1 MTTITPEFGVTFDG
15 KGGAKLLDLER
26 VPNTSEKPM
35 WIHID
40 YKDAENQEWLKEMR
54 LDERVIENLVDE
66 DTSPRYFPK
75 KKGILVVMR
84 GINTQKSAEIDDM
97 VALHIWLEK
106 NRILTLSH
114 RPIPAV
120 RRVRSLLRKGTG
132 PETPSDC
139 FIALL
144 KVMTE
149 HIESTIVQIGDEVD
163 ELEEKVIEPDSFRNK
178 SVRENLSQLRHKIV
192 GLRRYLV
199 PQRDVA
205 KVLRSVLHP
214 VLTEENTNQLR
225 EIYLD
230 LSKAVEDLNSARDH
244 STVTQEELDSKTNVS
259 LNQTMYIM
267 SIVIVIFTPLTFIT
281 GLLGANIGGIPFGQD
296 SRGFSIIALFLFLIA
311 VLQLSVLKKMRWF

>member
-1 MTTITPEFGVTFDG
+1 MAITPEFGLVFDG
-15 KGGAKLLDLER
+15 KGGAKALDLER
-26 VPNTSEKPM
+26 VPNSSERMM
-35 WIHID
+35 WIHVD
-40 YKDAENQEWLKEMR
+40 YKDEENQEWLKEMR
-54 LDERVIENLVDE
+54 LDERVIENLLDE

-75 KKGILVVMR
+75 KRGILVVMR

-97 VALHIWLEK
+97 VALHMWIEK

-120 RRVRSLLRKGTG
+120 RRVRSLLKKGTG
-132 PETPSDC
+132 PKSPSDC
-139 FIALL
+139 FISLV

-149 HIESTIVQIGDEVD
+149 HIENAISKISDEVD
-163 ELEEKVIEPDSFRNK
+163 ELEERVIEPESFRNK
-178 SVRENLSQLRHKIV
+178 DVRENLSQLRHKIV

-205 KVLRSVLHP
+205 KVLRSVTHP
-214 VLTEENTNQLR
+214 VLTEENNNHLR

-230 LSKAVEDLNSARDH
+230 LAKAVEDLNSARDH

-281 GLLGANIGGIPFGQD
+281 GLFGANIGGIPFGQD
-296 SRGFSIIALFLFLIA
+296 SRGFFIIALFLFFIA
-311 VLQLSVLKKMRWF
+311 LLQLSILKKMKWF

>member
-1 MTTITPEFGVTFDG
+1 MAITPEFGLAFDG
-15 KGGAKLLDLER
+15 EGGAKVLDLEEI
-26 VPNTSEKPM
+26 PNKSERMM
-35 WIHID
+35 WIHLD
-40 YKDAENQEWLKEMR
+40 YKDQENQEWLDEMR
-54 LDERVIENLVDE
+54 LDERVIENLLDA
-66 DTSPRYFPK
+66 DTSPRYFPT

-84 GINTQKSAEIDDM
+84 SINTQKSADVDDM
-97 VALHIWLEK
+97 VALHMWIEK
-106 NRILTLSH
+106 KRILTLSH

-120 RRVRSLLRKGTG
+120 RKVRSMLHKGVG
-132 PETPSDC
+132 PNSPSEC
-139 FIALL
+139 FIELV

-149 HIESTIVQIGDEVD
+149 HIERTITQIADEVD
-163 ELEEKVIEPDSFRNK
+163 ELEERIIEPESFRNK
-178 SVRENLSQLRHKIV
+178 DIRKDLSQLRHKIV
-192 GLRRYLV
+192 GLRRYIV

-205 KVLRSVLHP
+205 KVLRSVTHP
-214 VLTEENTNQLR
+214 VLTEDDTNQLR

-230 LSKAVEDLNSARDH
+230 MAKAVEDLNSARDH

-296 SRGFSIIALFLFLIA
+296 ERGFFIIALLLFFIA

>member
-1 MTTITPEFGVTFDG
+1 MAITPEFGLAFDG
-15 KGGAKLLDLER
+15 KGGAKVLDLEEI
-26 VPNTSEKPM
+26 PNKSERPM
-35 WIHID
+35 WIHLD
-40 YKDAENQEWLKEMR
+40 YKDPENQEWLNEMR
-54 LDERVIENLVDE
+54 LDGRVIENLLDE
-66 DTSPRYFPK
+66 DTSPRYFQK
-75 KKGILVVMR
+75 KRGILVVMR

-97 VALHIWLEK
+97 VALHMWIEK
-106 NRILTLSH
+106 KRILTLSH

-120 RRVRSLLRKGTG
+120 RKVRSMLGKGQG
-132 PETPSDC
+132 PASPSDC
-139 FIALL
+139 FIALA

-149 HIESTIVQIGDEVD
+149 HIERTITQIGDEVD
-163 ELEEKVIEPDSFRNK
+163 ELEEKIIEPESFRNK
-178 SVRENLSQLRHKIV
+178 DVRKELSQLRHKIV

-205 KVLRSVLHP
+205 KVLRSVEHS

-230 LSKAVEDLNSARDH
+230 MAKAVEDLNSARDH

-281 GLLGANIGGIPFGQD
+281 GLLGANIGGIPFGND
-296 SRGFSIIALFLFLIA
+296 SRGFLIIALFLFLVA

>member
-1 MTTITPEFGVTFDG
+1 MAITPEFGLHLDG
-15 KGGAKLLDLER
+15 KGSAKLLDLEK
-26 VPNTSEKPM
+26 VPNTSEKMM
-35 WIHID
+35 WIHLD
-40 YKDAENQEWLKEMR
+40 YKDEENQEWLREMR
-54 LDERVIENLVDE
+54 LDERVIENLLDE

-97 VALHIWLEK
+97 VALHMWIEK

-120 RRVRSLLRKGTG
+120 RRVRSLLRKGNG
-132 PETPSDC
+132 PKSPSDC
-139 FIALL
+139 FIELV

-149 HIESTIVQIGDEVD
+149 HIENAITRISDEVD
-163 ELEEKVIEPDSFRNK
+163 ELEERVIEPESFRNK
-178 SVRENLSQLRHKIV
+178 ELRENLSLLRHKIV

-205 KVLRSVLHP
+205 KVLRSVSHP

-281 GLLGANIGGIPFGQD
+281 GLLGANIGGIPFGN
-296 SRGFSIIALFLFLIA
+296 SPLGFFVVALFLFLIA
-311 VLQLSVLKKMRWF
+311 VIQLSYLKKKRWF

>member
-1 MTTITPEFGVTFDG
+1 MAITPEFGLAFDG
-15 KGGAKLLDLER
+15 EGSAKILDLEEI
-26 VPNTSEKPM
+26 PNKSDRPM
-35 WIHID
+35 WIHLD
-40 YKDAENQEWLKEMR
+40 YKDQENQEWLDEMK
-54 LDERVIENLVDE
+54 LDERVIENLLDE
-66 DTSPRYFPK
+66 DTSPRYFPT

-84 GINTQKSAEIDDM
+84 SINTQKSAEIDDM

-106 NRILTLSH
+106 KRILTLSH

-120 RRVRSLLRKGTG
+120 RKVRANLNKGNG
-132 PETPSDC
+132 PISPSDC
-139 FIALL
+139 FIELV
-144 KVMTE
+144 KIMTE
-149 HIESTIVQIGDEVD
+149 HIERTISQIGDEVD
-163 ELEEKVIEPDSFRNK
+163 ELEERIIEPESFRNK
-178 SVRENLSQLRHKIV
+178 DIRKDLSQLRHKIV

-205 KVLRSVLHP
+205 KVLRSVTHP
-214 VLTEENTNQLR
+214 VLTENDNNQLR

-230 LSKAVEDLNSARDH
+230 MAKAVEDLNSARDH

-281 GLLGANIGGIPFGQD
+281 GLFGSNIGGIPFGQD
-296 SRGFSIIALFLFLIA
+296 EHGFMVIALFLFLVA

>member
-1 MTTITPEFGVTFDG
+1 MAITPEFGLFLDG
-15 KGGAKLLDLER
+15 KGGAKPLDLER
-26 VPNTSEKPM
+26 VPNVSGKAM

-97 VALHIWLEK
+97 VALHMWIEK

-120 RRVRSLLRKGTG
+120 SRVRSLLRKGTG
-132 PETPSDC
+132 PKTPSDC
-139 FIALL
+139 FIALV

-149 HIESTIVQIGDEVD
+149 HIENTIAKIGDEVD
-163 ELEEKVIEPDSFRNK
+163 ALEESVIEQDSFRNK
-178 SVRENLSQLRHKIV
+178 TVRENLSLLRHKIV

-205 KVLRSVLHP
+205 KVLRSVTHP
-214 VLTEENTNQLR
+214 VLTEENNNQLR

-244 STVTQEELDSKTNVS
+244 STVTQEELDSKTSVS

-267 SIVIVIFTPLTFIT
+267 SIVMVIFTPLTFIT
-281 GLLGANIGGIPFGQD
+281 GLLGANIGGIPFSEDGN
-296 SRGFSIIALFLFLIA
+296 GFGIISLFLFLVA
-311 VLQLSVLKKMRWF
+311 VLQLSILKKMRWF

>member
-1 MTTITPEFGVTFDG
+1 MAITPEFGLAFDG
-15 KGGAKLLDLER
+15 KGGAKVLDLEEI
-26 VPNTSEKPM
+26 PNKSERPM
-35 WIHID
+35 WIHLD
-40 YKDAENQEWLKEMR
+40 YKDPENQEWLNEMR
-54 LDERVIENLVDE
+54 LDGRVIENLLDE
-66 DTSPRYFPK
+66 DTSPRYFQK
-75 KKGILVVMR
+75 KRGILVVMR

-97 VALHIWLEK
+97 VALHMWIEK
-106 NRILTLSH
+106 KRILTLSH

-120 RRVRSLLRKGTG
+120 RKVRYMLGKGQG
-132 PETPSDC
+132 PASPSDC
-139 FIALL
+139 FIALA

-149 HIESTIVQIGDEVD
+149 HIERTITQIGDEVD
-163 ELEEKVIEPDSFRNK
+163 ELEEKIIEPESFRNK
-178 SVRENLSQLRHKIV
+178 DVRKELSQLRHKIV

-205 KVLRSVLHP
+205 KVLRSVEHS

-230 LSKAVEDLNSARDH
+230 MAKAVEDLNSARDH

-281 GLLGANIGGIPFGQD
+281 GLLGANIGGIPFGND
-296 SRGFSIIALFLFLIA
+296 SRGFFIIALFLFLIA

>member
-1 MTTITPEFGVTFDG
+1 MAITPEFGLSFDG
-15 KGGAKLLDLER
+15 KGGGKLLDLER
-26 VPNTSEKPM
+26 VPNTSERPM

-40 YKDAENQEWLKEMR
+40 YKDTENQEWLQEMH

-84 GINTQKSAEIDDM
+84 GINMQKSAEIDDM

-114 RPIPAV
+114 RPVPAV
-120 RRVRSLLRKGTG
+120 RRVRSLLRKGNG
-132 PETPSDC
+132 PQTPSDC
-139 FIALL
+139 FIELL

-149 HIESTIVQIGDEVD
+149 HIENTIVQIGDEVD

-205 KVLRSVLHP
+205 KVLRSVSHP

-296 SRGFSIIALFLFLIA
+296 SHGFEIIALFLFLVA
-311 VLQLSVLKKMRWF
+311 VLQLSFLKKMRWF

>member
-1 MTTITPEFGVTFDG
+1 MSTTPEFGICFDG
-15 KGGAKLLDLER
+15 KGGGKLLDLER
-26 VPNTSEKPM
+26 IPNSSEKPM

-114 RPIPAV
+114 RSIPAV
-120 RRVRSLLRKGTG
+120 RRISSQLRKGNG
-132 PETPSDC
+132 PQTPSDC
-139 FIALL
+139 FVSLL

-149 HIESTIVQIGDEVD
+149 HIENTIVQIGDEVD

-178 SVRENLSQLRHKIV
+178 AVRENLSQLRHKIV

-205 KVLRSVLHP
+205 KVLRSVSHP

-244 STVTQEELDSKTNVS
+244 STVTQEELDSKTNVN

-281 GLLGANIGGIPFGQD
+281 GLLGANIGGIPFGQN
-296 SRGFSIIALFLFLIA
+296 SNGFAIIALFLFLIA

>member
-1 MTTITPEFGVTFDG
+1 MAITPEFGLHLDG
-15 KGGAKLLDLER
+15 KGGAKPLDLEK
-26 VPNTSEKPM
+26 VPNTSEKMM

-40 YKDAENQEWLKEMR
+40 YKDEENQEWLREMR
-54 LDERVIENLVDE
+54 LDERVIENLLDE

-97 VALHIWLEK
+97 VALHMWIEK

-120 RRVRSLLRKGTG
+120 RRVRALFRKGNG
-132 PETPSDC
+132 PKTPSDC
-139 FIALL
+139 FIELV
-144 KVMTE
+144 KTMTE
-149 HIESTIVQIGDEVD
+149 HIENAITRISDEVD
-163 ELEEKVIEPDSFRNK
+163 ELEERVIEPESFRNK
-178 SVRENLSQLRHKIV
+178 ELRENLSLLRHKIV

-205 KVLRSVLHP
+205 KVLRSVSHP
-214 VLTEENTNQLR
+214 VLTEENNNQLR

-281 GLLGANIGGIPFGQD
+281 GLLGANIGGIPFGN
-296 SRGFSIIALFLFLIA
+296 SPLGFFVVALFLFLIA
-311 VLQLSVLKKMRWF
+311 IIQLSYLKKKRWF